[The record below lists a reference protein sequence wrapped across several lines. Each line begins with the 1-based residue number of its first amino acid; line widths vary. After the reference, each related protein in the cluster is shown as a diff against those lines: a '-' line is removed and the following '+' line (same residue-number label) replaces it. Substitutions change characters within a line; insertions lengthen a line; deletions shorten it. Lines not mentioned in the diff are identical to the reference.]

1 MSVPSWAHVGVKVVC
16 IHPCNHLIKDATYT
30 IVRFDD
36 LIDDELIV
44 VEPYPNTM
52 HAFVAERFRPLI
64 TRIQEQD
71 VAAIKS
77 MLRELPAETRLDRL
91 LEALD
96 E

>member
-1 MSVPSWAHVGVKVVC
+1 MTIPSWARVGVKVVC

-44 VEPYPNTM
+44 VEPYPNTT
-52 HAFVAERFRPLI
+52 HAFVAERFRPLV
-64 TRIQEQD
+64 TRTQEQD
-71 VAAIKS
+71 VRAIKS
-77 MLRELPAETRLDRL
+77 ALRDMPAETRLDRL
-91 LEALD
+91 LELL